1 MGEGSNFLGVNSQRI
16 VSEYQKQLLEN
27 GPQNTT
33 ETKTAIYAGYAR
45 NRTRLLRNL
54 DGTSTQWPRHYLLG
68 GKQIFCKPEKGFG
81 FDLEKTVISFKHWW
95 FKHTE
100 RFFMDRAR
108 LRNLL
113 ATPSTHVEVTA
124 SFGLV
129 WASCSFTL
137 KFSLVGW
144 LLEWLFCSGIFLS
157 ADEFFSVPVEAFVHS
172 RMTNFHGIL
181 NAEKLTLWKGK
192 KQQR

>member
-1 MGEGSNFLGVNSQRI
+1 MRRKQRPPATLVI
-16 VSEYQKQLLEN
+16 D
-27 GPQNTT
+27 
-33 ETKTAIYAGYAR
+33 AR
-45 NRTRLLRNL
+45 NRTLLLSNL
-54 DGTSTQWPRHYLLG
+54 DGTSTQWPRHFL

-81 FDLEKTVISFKHWW
+81 FDLKKAVISLKHWW

-100 RFFMDRAR
+100 RIFVDRAR

-113 ATPSTHVEVTA
+113 ATPPTHVKVTA

-129 WASCSFTL
+129 WTSCSLAL
-137 KFSLVGW
+137 KFSLIGW
-144 LLEWLFCSGIFLS
+144 LLEWFFYSSMFLN
-157 ADEFFSVPVEAFVHS
+157 ADEFFSVPVETFVYS